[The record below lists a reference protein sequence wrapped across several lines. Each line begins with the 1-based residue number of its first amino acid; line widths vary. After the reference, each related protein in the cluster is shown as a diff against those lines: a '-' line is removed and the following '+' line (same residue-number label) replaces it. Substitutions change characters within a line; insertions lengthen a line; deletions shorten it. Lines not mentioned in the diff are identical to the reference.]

1 MIGQNVQN
9 NKYPTEQLY
18 RQMVHTKVGIIN
30 KNVFKVRKI
39 LVWKPCKKEFTTS
52 EISMVFKETQKNVSH
67 TVYIRFLI
75 GVKVK
80 VLDCRNKRNG

>member
-30 KNVFKVRKI
+30 KNVFKVKKNTR
-39 LVWKPCKKEFTTS
+39 LETLQERVHDVWNFHGFQGDPEKCFSYCIYTIFNRSKS
-52 EISMVFKETQKNVSH
+52 
-67 TVYIRFLI
+67 
-75 GVKVK
+75 
-80 VLDCRNKRNG
+80 